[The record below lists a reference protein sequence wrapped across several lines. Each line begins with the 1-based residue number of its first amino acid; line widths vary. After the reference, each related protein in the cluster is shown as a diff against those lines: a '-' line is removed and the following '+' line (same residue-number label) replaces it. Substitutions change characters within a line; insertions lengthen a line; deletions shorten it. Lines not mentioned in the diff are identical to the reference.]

1 MRSLFS
7 TRFNGRVA
15 ALLMLALVPGFA
27 SAIVNEE
34 QKLSPTANAGAQAG
48 RSSAIFNDTAVVGAP
63 ADSGDVG
70 GCTPGAGAAYVF
82 TRSGTVW
89 TKVAT
94 LCASNGV
101 SGDLFGT
108 SVSINA
114 GNIAVGAP
122 GAGSGTGA
130 AYVYT
135 GSGASWT
142 ENATIL
148 NAGAAA
154 GGSLGQSVSIQGFT
168 VAAGA
173 PTTTVGGK
181 VNTGVT
187 IVYTSNDSGVNW
199 THVTFRP
206 NGGQARNGALFGSAV
221 SLSGNTILV
230 GAPGFR
236 TGTKQ
241 NSGAMFVFVNN
252 GSIWTQ
258 QARIRPANVANV
270 FTGTDVSLFQNIAA
284 FGAPGT
290 NGSRGAVYVWTRSG
304 TTWTQTANIADPG
317 NTAGDL
323 FGSSVAIQ
331 GSPSTILSAG
341 ASGAA
346 PGGAAYE
353 FGSSGGPYSL
363 LNQLVA
369 NDNASGDAFGA
380 STRLDAGRRPRK
392 IARPRR

>member
-1 MRSLFS
+1 
-7 TRFNGRVA
+7 
-15 ALLMLALVPGFA
+15 
-27 SAIVNEE
+27 
-34 QKLSPTANAGAQAG
+34 
-48 RSSAIFNDTAVVGAP
+48 
-63 ADSGDVG
+63 
-70 GCTPGAGAAYVF
+70 GAGAAYVF

-148 NAGAAA
+148 NAGATA

-187 IVYTSNDSGVNW
+187 IVYTSNDSG
-199 THVTFRP
+199 
-206 NGGQARNGALFGSAV
+206 
-221 SLSGNTILV
+221 
-230 GAPGFR
+230 
-236 TGTKQ
+236 
-241 NSGAMFVFVNN
+241 
-252 GSIWTQ
+252 
-258 QARIRPANVANV
+258 
-270 FTGTDVSLFQNIAA
+270 
-284 FGAPGT
+284 
-290 NGSRGAVYVWTRSG
+290 
-304 TTWTQTANIADPG
+304 
-317 NTAGDL
+317 
-323 FGSSVAIQ
+323 
-331 GSPSTILSAG
+331 
-341 ASGAA
+341 
-346 PGGAAYE
+346 
-353 FGSSGGPYSL
+353 
-363 LNQLVA
+363 
-369 NDNASGDAFGA
+369 
-380 STRLDAGRRPRK
+380 
-392 IARPRR
+392 